1 MPSLYI
7 PTTDAQISNAFL
19 ATLNAAPGATY
30 LAQAKSLGVAAAAQV
45 LINATGKTTAA
56 TLATQ
61 IATNLG
67 LTGNAKTIAE
77 NYLVTQINAAGG
89 TTKFGAGLVS
99 ALDLFAGLQSDATF
113 GTAATTYVDKVN
125 SAVTY
130 SNVSTNTSTDLSVL
144 AAAVSSTGATVGT
157 TFTLTTSADEMSPTA
172 SGSSKTTSGDDTF
185 NAGSGRLQSTDSIN
199 GGAGNDTLNI
209 TLVSGAAPIVQNVE
223 TINITLRYDGG
234 AGATALDFSEMGVVG
249 ASAQVNVNGTTSGAF
264 SNLGSAATIRANSG
278 YGNNI
283 ALSLQDSTGTADSI
297 TVVGNN
303 ASSFTLNITGIETLN
318 LNASGAMTLGTT
330 ANATQLGLGSA
341 GVVNI
346 GGAGNVTLYA
356 GTAGNIN
363 TSWTDVSAINA
374 TALQGNLTVTLPIV
388 NQIAI
393 NAGTGADVINLGSG
407 LDTLDSI
414 DGGAGSDTVRGQV
427 VGASTIR
434 PTLTNVETLT
444 FDSVTTGTVDLRNA
458 SGVTT
463 LNVVLANASAT
474 FNNLDKGLVNI
485 DLKSGDNASDFS
497 FNYAN
502 GPSDVTIALNTIG
515 TATGGVTYGDI
526 TRTNNTGALT
536 LNSLGMSGN
545 TMSALTDNAA
555 ATVTINAT
563 QSLTMGDIAAAA
575 ANTVTLNATGTANL
589 GIGSAAFASASTI
602 SIVAT
607 GTANVSATDLVVGDD
622 ITTINI
628 SAAQGDVSIGA
639 GAVGDVGIASGLL
652 FTTAATA
659 VVAGVTVSIGSGAT
673 ASITLGNASAGS
685 AIDKLTFTLAGS
697 GNVDIA
703 VGSGGTAWARG
714 TAQFDGVS
722 LGGALTLNASAVTA
736 GLAFNIDLGGSK
748 AASGSVI
755 SLGALA
761 DTVYGGASADTIEG
775 GGGNDELAG
784 RGGADVFV
792 YIGTGITAAGGG
804 LAANGVDLITDFS
817 TADIIRLGLTA
828 VGALYSANSSLS
840 AGLNTAGGASA
851 QSAVGSAAYIA
862 AFQRGSD
869 VVIQVAMSTGTAM
882 MGSANFLE
890 IVLQGETY
898 NTAYTAA
905 VSGGFVQIT
914 NVTIS

>member
-1 MPSLYI
+1 MASLYI

-56 TLATQ
+56 TLATH
-61 IATNLG
+61 IVANLG
-67 LTGNAKTIAE
+67 ITDANAKTIAE

-89 TTKFGAGLVS
+89 TTKFGSGLIT
-99 ALDLFAGLQSDATF
+99 ALDLFAGLTSDAVF
-113 GTAATTYVDKVN
+113 GTAANAYIDKVN

-144 AAAVSSTGATVGT
+144 AAAVSSTGATAGS
-157 TFTLTTSADEMSPTA
+157 TFTLTTNADEFSPSA
-172 SGSSKTTSGDDTF
+172 SGSSKTTTGDDTF
-185 NAGSGRLQSTDSIN
+185 NAGSGRLQSTDSVN
-199 GGAGNDTLNI
+199 GGAGSDTLNI
-209 TLVSGAAPIVQNVE
+209 TLVSGAAPIVQNIE
-223 TINITLRYDGG
+223 TINITMRYDGA
-234 AGATALDFSEMGVVG
+234 AGATALDFSEIAVAA
-249 ASAQVNVNGTTSGAF
+249 ASAQVNVNGTTSGIL

-278 YGNNI
+278 FGNNL
-283 ALSLQDSTGTADSI
+283 AMSLLDSTGTADAI

-303 ASSFTLNITGIETLN
+303 ASAFTLNITGIETLN
-318 LNASGAMTLGTT
+318 LNASGAMTIGAT

-346 GGAGNVTLYA
+346 NGNGNVTLYA

-393 NAGTGADVINLGSG
+393 NAGTGTDTINLGSG
-407 LDTLDSI
+407 LDTLDTI
-414 DGGAGSDTVRGQV
+414 DGGAGIDTVRGVV

-434 PTLTNVETLT
+434 PTLTNVEVLTL
-444 FDSVTTGTVDLRNA
+444 DSVTTGTVDLRNA
-458 SGVTT
+458 TSLTD

-474 FNNLDKGLVNI
+474 FNNVNKTLVNI

-502 GPSDVTIALNTIG
+502 GPSDVTINLNTVS

-526 TRTNNTGALT
+526 LRTNNTGALT

-555 ATVTINAT
+555 ASVTINAT
-563 QSLTMGDIAAAA
+563 QSLVMGDIAAGA
-575 ANTVTLNATGTANL
+575 ANTVSINATGTANL
-589 GIGSAAFASASTI
+589 GIAGASFASASTI
-602 SIVAT
+602 TVVGT
-607 GTANVSATDLVVGDD
+607 GTANISATNLVVADD
-622 ITTINI
+622 ISTINI
-628 SAAQGDVSIGA
+628 SALGDVSIGNGAA
-639 GAVGDVGIASGLL
+639 GDAGVASGLL
-652 FTTAATA
+652 FSTAATA
-659 VVAGVTVSIGSGAT
+659 VAAGVTVSIASGST

-685 AIDKLTFTLAGS
+685 AIDRLTFTLSGS
-697 GNVDIA
+697 GNVDLA
-703 VGSGGTAWARG
+703 VGSGGTGWTRG
-714 TAQFDGVS
+714 SAVIDGVA
-722 LGGALTLNASAVTA
+722 LGGSLTLNASAAT
-736 GLAFNIDLGGSK
+736 GLAFNVDLGGTK
-748 AASGSVI
+748 AASGAVI

-792 YIGTGITAAGGG
+792 YIGTGVTAGGG
-804 LAANGVDLITDFS
+804 LAANGVDVITDFS
-817 TADIIRLGLTA
+817 TADVIRLGFTA

-840 AGLNTAGGASA
+840 AGLATAAGASA
-851 QSAVGSAAYIA
+851 QSAVGSASYIA

-869 VVIQVAMSTGTAM
+869 VVIQVAVSTGTAM

-898 NTAYTAA
+898 NTAWTAA
-905 VSGGFVQIT
+905 VSGGFVQIS